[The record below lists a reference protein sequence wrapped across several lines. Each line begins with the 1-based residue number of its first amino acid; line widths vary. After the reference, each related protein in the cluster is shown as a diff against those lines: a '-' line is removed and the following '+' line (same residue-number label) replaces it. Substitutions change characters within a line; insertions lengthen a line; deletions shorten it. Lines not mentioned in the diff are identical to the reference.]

1 MTITSQFS
9 ISMKLLPPLYISHAL
24 DDLISN
30 CCWNRPWLV
39 KYSQQPKS
47 LVWCPPFSKHGT
59 RYIFGNLTEH
69 TGADRKWFFL
79 QRWFV
84 RSARRRGSWERWSTR
99 TPGKLAA
106 PTTQLQGRR
115 GEVERWNQSIFIIGI
130 GHQFWVSCKN
140 RWVKTSC
147 WLRGKIASTLLT
159 RTSKSAEFASRRY
172 SMCSQTLWFNLSAR
186 KNPLVSWNLLLRCTC
201 FSSDLLK
208 LVSPQVHQVNSH
220 YCQECAYKKGIC
232 AMCGHKIID
241 TSKYRQSSVWSII
254 LLNIARSHWKS
265 LAWLARVGKRA
276 KYFVRWS
283 SWDLNNVWKYTVPG
297 NCIWTSW
304 KTCLMCLLKNWIND
318 LKWPKP
324 LLEIPRGLSLLNPL

>member
-84 RSARRRGSWERWSTR
+84 RNARRRGSWERWSTR

-115 GEVERWNQSIFIIGI
+115 GEVERWNQSIFIE
-130 GHQFWVSCKN
+130 HQCWVSCKN

-186 KNPLVSWNLLLRCTC
+186 KNPLVSWNLLLLRCTC

-241 TSKYRQSSVWSII
+241 TSKYRQSSVWWIPSCST
-254 LLNIARSHWKS
+254 LLGHIANLWHDSRES
-265 LAWLARVGKRA
+265 A
-276 KYFVRWS
+276 
-283 SWDLNNVWKYTVPG
+283 NVQNMLYNEAAG
-297 NCIWTSW
+297 IWTMFENI
-304 KTCLMCLLKNWIND
+304 LY
-318 LKWPKP
+318 
-324 LLEIPRGLSLLNPL
+324 LEIVFEHLGKLVLCVCWRTE

>member
-84 RSARRRGSWERWSTR
+84 KNARRRGSWERWSTR

-130 GHQFWVSCKN
+130 GNQFWVSCKN

-172 SMCSQTLWFNLSAR
+172 SMCSQFHVPGAPGELSLLPGVR
-186 KNPLVSWNLLLRCTC
+186 VRLVHLFFLRFAENCLPSGAPGELALLPRVRLQEGDLRH
-201 FSSDLLK
+201 
-208 LVSPQVHQVNSH
+208 VRPQDHWHEQISTILCV
-220 YCQECAYKKGIC
+220 
-232 AMCGHKIID
+232 
-241 TSKYRQSSVWSII
+241 II
-254 LLNIARSHWKS
+254 LLNIARSHSNLWRDS
-265 LAWLARVGKRA
+265 R
-276 KYFVRWS
+276 
-283 SWDLNNVWKYTVPG
+283 
-297 NCIWTSW
+297 
-304 KTCLMCLLKNWIND
+304 
-318 LKWPKP
+318 
-324 LLEIPRGLSLLNPL
+324 

>member
-130 GHQFWVSCKN
+130 GYQFWVSCKN

-186 KNPLVSWNLLLRCTC
+186 KNPLVSWNLLLLRCTC

-241 TSKYRQSSVWSII
+241 TSKYRQSSVWAGGCYSVP
-254 LLNIARSHWKS
+254 AFSTEMFWK
-265 LAWLARVGKRA
+265 LVLCCDVCWR
-276 KYFVRWS
+276 
-283 SWDLNNVWKYTVPG
+283 T
-297 NCIWTSW
+297 
-304 KTCLMCLLKNWIND
+304 
-318 LKWPKP
+318 
-324 LLEIPRGLSLLNPL
+324 E

>member
-186 KNPLVSWNLLLRCTC
+186 KNPLVSWNLLLLRCTC

-241 TSKYRQSSVWSII
+241 TSKYRQSSVWWIPSCST
-254 LLNIARSHWKS
+254 LLGHIANLWHDSRES
-265 LAWLARVGKRA
+265 A
-276 KYFVRWS
+276 
-283 SWDLNNVWKYTVPG
+283 NVQNMLYNEAAG
-297 NCIWTSW
+297 IWTMFENI
-304 KTCLMCLLKNWIND
+304 LY
-318 LKWPKP
+318 
-324 LLEIPRGLSLLNPL
+324 LEIVFEHLGKLVLCVCWRTE

>member
-84 RSARRRGSWERWSTR
+84 RSARRRGSWGRWSTR
-99 TPGKLAA
+99 THGKLAA

-115 GEVERWNQSIFIIGI
+115 GGVERWNQSIFIIGI

-172 SMCSQTLWFNLSAR
+172 SICSQTLW
-186 KNPLVSWNLLLRCTC
+186 
-201 FSSDLLK
+201 
-208 LVSPQVHQVNSH
+208 
-220 YCQECAYKKGIC
+220 
-232 AMCGHKIID
+232 
-241 TSKYRQSSVWSII
+241 
-254 LLNIARSHWKS
+254 
-265 LAWLARVGKRA
+265 
-276 KYFVRWS
+276 
-283 SWDLNNVWKYTVPG
+283 
-297 NCIWTSW
+297 
-304 KTCLMCLLKNWIND
+304 
-318 LKWPKP
+318 
-324 LLEIPRGLSLLNPL
+324 